1 MIFSKNKSMVCYHP
15 QPDAALRLVCFPCA
29 GAGASMYRRWGMLLP
44 NIEVWSVNYPGRE
57 SLHAMPLAD
66 SMTDIV
72 SLLMSDATFWSDRKL
87 VLYGHSFGALVSF
100 WTGLRLQQDG
110 LPVQGLLVSAR
121 RAPHLASVESYQG
134 LSDNQLVARLDR
146 FGGIP
151 AAIRHDADM
160 MGFYLPVIKAD
171 LLVNDAAQTQPDDV
185 IDAPV
190 YLYSGTGDD
199 VASAEE
205 LVAWQR
211 CTRRGFTHRQFN
223 GGHFFIQEQQDAFVA
238 AIRTA
243 ISALSSED
251 EEELIAF

>member
-15 QPDAALRLVCFPCA
+15 KPDAALRLVCFPCA
-29 GAGASMYRRWGMLLP
+29 GAGASMYRRWGTLLP
-44 NIEVWSVNYPGRE
+44 NVEVWSVNYPGRE

-72 SLLMSDATFWSDRKL
+72 ALLMSDTAIWSDRKL

-100 WTGLRLQQDG
+100 WTGLQLQQCG
-110 LPVQGLLVSAR
+110 LSVQGLLVSAR
-121 RAPHLASVESYQG
+121 RAPHLAPVESYQG

-171 LLVNDAAQTQPDDV
+171 LAMNDAAQTLPDDV

-190 YLYSGTGDD
+190 YLYSGTEDS

-205 LVAWQR
+205 FAAWQQ
-211 CTRRGFTHRQFN
+211 CTRRGFTHRQFT
-223 GGHFFIQEQQDAFVA
+223 GGHFFIQEKQDAFVA
-238 AIRTA
+238 SLGAV

-251 EEELIAF
+251 EQDLIAF